1 MLKVPKY
8 KDITLLFS
16 VFNTIL
22 TLGTLKPTFTIP
34 APPLAKFVT
43 ISSIPAH
50 TFITPAPTFITP
62 VPTFT
67 PPEPPLAKFVTISS
81 RIMMTSS
88 RIMMTFS
95 KIMMTSSKNVTTSTF
110 LREYIR

>member
-8 KDITLLFS
+8 KDIILLFS

-22 TLGTLKPTFTIP
+22 TLGT
-34 APPLAKFVT
+34 
-43 ISSIPAH
+43 
-50 TFITPAPTFITP
+50 PAPTFIIPAHIVNTP
-62 VPTFT
+62 EST
-67 PPEPPLAKFVTISS
+67 LAKFVTISS

-88 RIMMTFS
+88 RIMMTSS
-95 KIMMTSSKNVTTSTF
+95 KIMMTSSKIMMTSSRIMMTFSKNVTTSTF

>member
-22 TLGTLKPTFTIP
+22 TLGTP
-34 APPLAKFVT
+34 APIVSTHEPTLAKFVT
-43 ISSIPAH
+43 ISS
-50 TFITPAPTFITP
+50 
-62 VPTFT
+62 
-67 PPEPPLAKFVTISS
+67 KF
-81 RIMMTSS
+81 MMTSS

-95 KIMMTSSKNVTTSTF
+95 SAVTTSTF
-110 LREYIR
+110 LREYLR

>member
-8 KDITLLFS
+8 KDISLLFS

-22 TLGTLKPTFTIP
+22 TLGTLKPIFTIP

-43 ISSIPAH
+43 ISSIPAP
-50 TFITPAPTFITP
+50 TFITPAPIFTTPAPTFTTP

-67 PPEPPLAKFVTISS
+67 PPEPTLAKFVTISS
-81 RIMMTSS
+81 KFMMTS
-88 RIMMTFS
+88 S

>member
-22 TLGTLKPTFTIP
+22 TLGTP
-34 APPLAKFVT
+34 A
-43 ISSIPAH
+43 
-50 TFITPAPTFITP
+50 
-62 VPTFT
+62 PTFT
-67 PPEPPLAKFVTISS
+67 PPEHTLAKFVTISS
-81 RIMMTSS
+81 RIMMTFSKFMMTSS
-88 RIMMTFS
+88 RIMMTSS
-95 KIMMTSSKNVTTSTF
+95 KIMMTFSKNVTTSTF